1 MQADRGW
8 RQLEQVAATL
18 RAGSASIP
26 LAGGPL
32 WGAARIGS
40 AAPHYRTA
48 LQQARS
54 LAQEHHEA
62 LVASLRRTGAQ
73 LCTEMPGLRRA
84 WQPMLDELEQGAH
97 ATEHGWPTPQTVA
110 ELDQINLLDARWLAN
125 AAMFESRARRHE
137 GDQLGAVGITLDAAT
152 FARDFVQRSV
162 LIQRMIGGAALAIV
176 IKEAWHAAALHELGP
191 EALRRLGNGL
201 ERLDQELP
209 EALDLRDE
217 MLFLITAVQRAE
229 PTAAWLPTPH
239 WRYGFS
245 SRWMLADAVV
255 QTAQAVDELTRAAE
269 LRWPQRQA
277 LIEQE
282 FQALLNTGN
291 PALATITPNYQAA
304 ERGWRETIA
313 ELRLLRMA
321 VAFELGFDLP
331 PLRDP
336 LGNGPLEVQ
345 RDAAQVVV
353 RSAGSTGPRRIERI
367 VPR

>member
-1 MQADRGW
+1 
-8 RQLEQVAATL
+8 
-18 RAGSASIP
+18 
-26 LAGGPL
+26 
-32 WGAARIGS
+32 
-40 AAPHYRTA
+40 
-48 LQQARS
+48 
-54 LAQEHHEA
+54 
-62 LVASLRRTGAQ
+62 
-73 LCTEMPGLRRA
+73 
-84 WQPMLDELEQGAH
+84 
-97 ATEHGWPTPQTVA
+97 
-110 ELDQINLLDARWLAN
+110 
-125 AAMFESRARRHE
+125 
-137 GDQLGAVGITLDAAT
+137 
-152 FARDFVQRSV
+152 
-162 LIQRMIGGAALAIV
+162 
-176 IKEAWHAAALHELGP
+176 
-191 EALRRLGNGL
+191 
-201 ERLDQELP
+201 
-209 EALDLRDE
+209 
-217 MLFLITAVQRAE
+217 
-229 PTAAWLPTPH
+229 
-239 WRYGFS
+239 
-245 SRWMLADAVV
+245 V